1 MSPVLQSCPD
11 LPEWLARH
19 VRAIGDTAPP
29 WAERPAVADRVAAI
43 IAAIPDTLTTSP
55 AVAA

>member
-1 MSPVLQSCPD
+1 MPSVRQPCPD
-11 LPEWLARH
+11 VSPWLAAC

-29 WAERPAVADRVAAI
+29 WSERPAVADRVAAI
-43 IAAIPDTLTTSP
+43 VASIPDTPATVP